1 MDVRDLNMEF
11 ISIQVMFEALEGKSC
26 LKGHSDEKKWSQA
39 ESSDIQILD
48 SCDLIV
54 FLTKKR

>member
-1 MDVRDLNMEF
+1 MEF

>member
-1 MDVRDLNMEF
+1 MRDLNKEF
-11 ISIQVMFEALEGKSC
+11 ISVQVMFEALEGKSC
-26 LKGHSDEKKWSQA
+26 LKGHSDEKNNGVGLNP
-39 ESSDIQILD
+39 QISKSWD